1 MNDLVSPELL
11 RNVRSEIQEN
21 LSFTPK
27 ETDIYK
33 IHQSGDL
40 ANLDGLSDSSLKLF
54 PSLLELRNALYS
66 QPFREHLANITGSG
80 ALSGRKTD
88 MAINVYTPGCHLLC
102 HDDVIGTRRISYIL
116 YLTSPDEPWQA
127 EWGGSL
133 RLYPTV
139 TQTSSDGSVA
149 KIPSPDHEVLIPPA
163 FNRLTFFAVQP
174 GESFHDVE
182 EVYAWQGGDEAKDDM
197 RIRTAISGWYHL
209 PQEGEEGF
217 VAGLEETLADKSSL
231 RQLEGKADEFDL
243 PKMIF
248 QTPIVGNESSFS
260 SNFSEKTPVL
270 SSTDNV
276 FLSEDDI
283 NFLIKYIAPT
293 YLTPDTLESV
303 SEVFTDQWSLTLEM
317 FLEDKFSQSLRDFIS
332 IQESQSLPIATP
344 DIEKSTPWTVAR
356 PPHKHRFLY
365 QQIRETRPTDPRSQS
380 PVQDLLENLLPS
392 LQFYKW
398 LQLATGQAISSHS
411 LVARRFRRGKDYTLA
426 TGYDEEEPRLE
437 ITLAITPSSGW
448 EPDMEA
454 EQDADKHF
462 VGVDEEPVG
471 KPEEKPVE
479 LDELAANGD
488 VDQAEVAPAKS
499 NEPVVE
505 EDIDK
510 KKNGDDVGDVTVTP
524 SEVAKHVVEEDADE
538 KQESEVAGNPVAD
551 HNVEEVQ
558 VAPTESEP
566 TTAGDVSKSQD
577 PTDVEVGKQAS
588 KRDMGEEEPAPTE
601 LSTSATVGDSS
612 GSKEDAVDV
621 GVEKVVGNGDVGEKV
636 EHFEVDKHVPD
647 EDGGK
652 TGKDSDTVNECV
664 TGDGDEAGGNL
675 AEVRNVAPGGDIGG
689 YLAYMAG
696 EDDAN
701 YGNPDEKVRDHGVDL
716 PSNMSTGARSAGF
729 SNSKGQKESKP
740 DPAVYQS
747 SGQDDEDD
755 GVLFSMPAGW
765 NKLGIVLRDK
775 GALRFVKYV
784 SQHAKGDRWDVCGDY
799 TIVNQ
804 DVEEEGD
811 VLIEASQIYDSDEKT
826 EQEEET
832 TSDDD

>member
-1 MNDLVSPELL
+1 M
-11 RNVRSEIQEN
+11 RSEIQEN

-40 ANLDGLSDSSLKLF
+40 ANLDGLSEESLNLL
-54 PSLLELRNALYS
+54 PSLFQLRNALYS

-116 YLTSPDEPWQA
+116 YLTNPDEPWQA

-139 TQTSSDGSVA
+139 TQTSGDGSVV
-149 KIPSPDHEVLIPPA
+149 KLPSPEHEVSIPPA
-163 FNRLTFFAVQP
+163 FNQLTFFAVQP

-182 EVYAWQGGDEAKDDM
+182 EVHAWQGGDEAKDNM

-217 VAGLEETLADKSSL
+217 VVGLEETLADKSSL

-248 QTPIVGNESSFS
+248 QTPIVGNESSFDS
-260 SNFSEKTPVL
+260 YFSEKTLLV
-270 SSTDNV
+270 SSLENV

-303 SEVFTDQWSLTLEM
+303 SEVFIDQWYLTLEM

-332 IQESQSLPIATP
+332 IQETQALPIATS
-344 DIEKSTPWTVAR
+344 DIEKTTPWTVAR

-365 QQIRETRPTDPRSQS
+365 QQIRETRPTDPRGQS
-380 PVQDLLENLLPS
+380 PLQDLIENLLPS
-392 LQFYKW
+392 IQFYKW
-398 LQLATGQAISSHS
+398 LQLATGQAILSHS
-411 LVARRFRRGKDYTLA
+411 LIARRFRRGKDYTLA
-426 TGYDEEEPRLE
+426 TGYDEEPRLE
-437 ITLAITPSSGW
+437 ITLAITPSPGW
-448 EPDMEA
+448 EPDMEV
-454 EQDADKHF
+454 EEDADKHA

-479 LDELAANGD
+479 LDKLAATGD
-488 VDQAEVAPAKS
+488 VDQAEVALAKS
-499 NEPVVE
+499 KEPVVE

-510 KKNGDDVGDVTVTP
+510 KKNVDDVGDVTVTP
-524 SEVAKHVVEEDADE
+524 SEVAKPVVEEDADE
-538 KQESEVAGNPVAD
+538 KKQSEVAGNQVAN
-551 HNVEEVQ
+551 HSLEEVK

-566 TTAGDVSKSQD
+566 PTAGDVGKSNE

-588 KRDMGEEEPAPTE
+588 KPDMGEEETAPAE
-601 LSTSATVGDSS
+601 VSKSATVGDTS

-621 GVEKVVGNGDVGEKV
+621 GIEKVVGNGDVGEKV
-636 EHFEVDKHVPD
+636 EHFEVDKRVTD
-647 EDGGK
+647 DDGGK
-652 TGKDSDTVNECV
+652 TGKDSDTVNESV
-664 TGDGDEAGGNL
+664 ASDGVEAGGHL
-675 AEVRNVAPGGDIGG
+675 AEVSNVAPGGDIGG

-696 EDDAN
+696 DDAD
-701 YGNPDEKVRDHGVDL
+701 YGNPDEKV
-716 PSNMSTGARSAGF
+716 
-729 SNSKGQKESKP
+729 NSKGQQESKP
-740 DPAVYQS
+740 DPAIYQS
-747 SGQDDEDD
+747 SGQNGGNH
-755 GVLFSMPAGW
+755 GVLFGMPAGW
-765 NKLGIVLRDK
+765 NKLGIILRDK

-784 SQHAKGDRWDVCGDY
+784 SQQAKGDRWDVCGEY
-799 TIVNQ
+799 TINQ

-811 VLIEASQIYDSDEKT
+811 VLIEASQIDDSDEKT

-832 TSDDD
+832 TSDDE